1 MPKGTQR
8 PSAEQRG
15 FARRLRH
22 ESTDCE
28 RLLWQRLRNRQL
40 GGFKFRRQYPLPPY
54 VLDFYC
60 AELGLAVELDGGQHF
75 SDEAQHKDAER
86 SRYLG
91 TRGIRVI
98 RFSNHEVL
106 LQMPEVLA
114 EILRQAEIAAPHP
127 SPRLWH
133 PASPY
138 LLHPCSRLPG
148 GARE

>member
-28 RLLWQRLRNRQL
+28 RLLWQRLRNRQI

-75 SDEAQHKDAER
+75 SDEAQRKDAER

-127 SPRLWH
+127 NPRLWH

>member
-1 MPKGTQR
+1 MPKGIQR
-8 PSAEQRG
+8 PTAEQRE
-15 FARRLRH
+15 FAKQLRH
-22 ESTDCE
+22 ELTDCE

-75 SDEAQHKDAER
+75 SDQALRRDAER

-91 TRGIRVI
+91 GRGIRVI
-98 RFSNHEVL
+98 RFSNREVL
-106 LQMPEVLA
+106 AQMPELLA

-127 SPRLWH
+127 SP
-133 PASPY
+133 
-138 LLHPCSRLPG
+138 LPG
-148 GARE
+148 G

>member
-1 MPKGTQR
+1 MAKGTQR

-15 FARRLRH
+15 FARQLRH

-40 GGFKFRRQYPLPPY
+40 GDLKFRRQYPLPPY

-60 AELGLAVELDGGQHF
+60 AALCLAVELDGGQHF

-86 SRYLG
+86 SRYLERHG
-91 TRGIRVI
+91 VRVL
-98 RFSNHEVL
+98 RFSNREVL
-106 LQMPEVLA
+106 MQMPEVLA
-114 EILRQAEIAAPHP
+114 EILRQADIAAPHP
-127 SPRLWH
+127 SP
-133 PASPY
+133 
-138 LLHPCSRLPG
+138 LPG

>member
-28 RLLWQRLRNRQL
+28 RLLWQRLRNRQI

-114 EILRQAEIAAPHP
+114 DILRQAEIAAPHP
-127 SPRLWH
+127 NPRLWH